1 MMKHNSSKY
10 TSSMK
15 ILKTPKLY
23 LKGIFSQ
30 MQIIKYID
38 RFILGGGGGGVVY
51 ICIASMLKF
60 QVVYKE
66 QLYINAEKE
75 KVLFEI
81 LGRI

>member
-38 RFILGGGGGGVVY
+38 RFILGGAVY
-51 ICIASMLKF
+51 ICIVSMLKF

>member
-1 MMKHNSSKY
+1 
-10 TSSMK
+10 
-15 ILKTPKLY
+15 
-23 LKGIFSQ
+23 

-38 RFILGGGGGGVVY
+38 RFILGGAVY
-51 ICIASMLKF
+51 ICIVSMLKF

>member
-1 MMKHNSSKY
+1 MMKHNSSQY

-38 RFILGGGGGGVVY
+38 RFILGGGAVY
-51 ICIASMLKF
+51 ICIVSMLKF

>member
-1 MMKHNSSKY
+1 MMKHNSSQY

-38 RFILGGGGGGVVY
+38 RFILGGAVY
-51 ICIASMLKF
+51 IGIVSMLKF

>member
-1 MMKHNSSKY
+1 
-10 TSSMK
+10 
-15 ILKTPKLY
+15 
-23 LKGIFSQ
+23 
-30 MQIIKYID
+30 MQIIKYIN
-38 RFILGGGGGGVVY
+38 RFILGGGAVY

-66 QLYINAEKE
+66 QLYIKAEKE